1 MPHTDTTTTD
11 RPLTAWERRL
21 IARMQ
26 AKIHRAI
33 AERAGES
40 TVAILNHIKATAR
53 VGGAA

>member
-1 MPHTDTTTTD
+1 LSLTMPHTDTTTTD
-11 RPLTAWERRL
+11 RPLT
-21 IARMQ
+21 ARMQ